1 MGRRTRLIVSG
12 LCAVLSLAL
21 CLAYG
26 EHVREESERVR
37 TEALERYGGE
47 VVTLVVATEE
57 IPAGESV
64 TRANAAEREWIV
76 DLAPAGAV
84 TNFDEVVGSEVSVP
98 VSAGAPLTEL
108 NFRAATEVVDVP
120 ADRVALTLPTSSDLG
135 VPPGTVVGD
144 TLAAYKA
151 DEDGVRLISADLRV
165 LATPQTGSGVLSPG
179 SLTVAVAPGDVA
191 KLLSASDEGSLR
203 LALPGDQ
210 AFELSGEVQQA
221 PTSVPAETDD
231 EGDED
236 DVDDV
241 DGADGVDDAGASD
254 GDEAAGGAGEGP
266 ADEEA
271 QEGGDA
277 S

>member
-84 TNFDEVVGSEVSVP
+84 TNLDEVVGSEVSVP

-135 VPPGTVVGD
+135 VPPGTAVGD

-231 EGDED
+231 EDDED
-236 DVDDV
+236 GVDDV
-241 DGADGVDDAGASD
+241 DASD
-254 GDEAAGGAGEGP
+254 EDEAAGGVEEGP

>member
-84 TNFDEVVGSEVSVP
+84 TNLDEVLGSEVSVP

-135 VPPGTVVGD
+135 VPPGTAVGD

-179 SLTVAVAPGDVA
+179 SLTVAIAPGDVA

-210 AFELSGEVQQA
+210 AFELSGEAQQA

-231 EGDED
+231 EE
-236 DVDDV
+236 DVDGV
-241 DGADGVDDAGASD
+241 DGADGEDGSDSVDASD
-254 GDEAAGGAGEGP
+254 GDEAAGGAGEEP